1 MTQDILRHSADL
13 LERAL
18 DEALHADPSREVRL
32 RKAREGLLRTREQL
46 DSGYRYTPGYR
57 IANGASTVADYY
69 MQTNTERARELLELA
84 VLLLESERNDDGRY
98 TPTIEYCRERLGRL
112 GPAPAAAVRTGP
124 APGPVPGPVPSP
136 AGLIPQQTTN
146 TGAGAGAGAGADA
159 SAGTGIAE
167 GGPAV
172 AVTAA
177 VAAVAPAPEGGA
189 VTAAADAVAGG
200 GAVTAAADAVAG
212 AGVAVTVA
220 AGGETTTVGFGAS
233 RFSSQMSPTRDWDTL
248 LGDWRSGPPDDD
260 TVRRLVAELG
270 ARITELFG
278 KHAPV
283 SSESLLPV
291 LDEDLQELPAL
302 LALVSV
308 PGDDAQ
314 ALHQRA
320 KDARS
325 TCRSEM
331 ISYAKGDTVVDVRIL
346 RRHWLASA
354 LWNYAVEGHWH
365 SSSYQTLADILGYLQ
380 LIQISYRYHEAK
392 REQLLDVTETAV
404 LLALGELRDPE
415 LNRVQYVYSW
425 LRHAIGIHL
434 LVGGPDPTAPKELR
448 FNELIQDSRFSDR
461 HIYAEYW
468 AVRVLNRWTE
478 ENRHRSSVALTL
490 LKLSGWK
497 VDRLDRLLDLLYSST
512 GYYADTGTPEEQQ
525 AAHAFWRKAGRDMLA
540 TIRMVRVARNPW
552 ESGSATATGFL
563 SMGDQDA
570 SVQVSNRLLQGIA
583 AELAPGPQ
591 GTMVQGALFAGRPV
605 PTFLALDSF
614 GPVGVLKIDEV
625 AKVRREKENFDRFAE
640 AYLRPVYRASKCVV
654 GSTTIANS
662 SNGDL
667 YQGIFT
673 SYVFRHRDEPKTLR
687 DWVRTANPDALQPV
701 IEEVFMDALGPWLS
715 QAQRTIG
722 DLRGEYPA
730 LRPVAFE
737 LTSYAPG
744 KNVESELE
752 HFRLPEVAETF
763 GIDGGLPWQHRTLEY
778 LLGNSALGS
787 SPFAADPAYK
797 SVTNPLWLVAHM
809 AETGKRD
816 PGTEDLF
823 ERLLYDRQYGVTT
836 ASYLTC
842 ICHGDLHGE
851 NVLASG
857 PDGGR
862 PDLYVIDFET
872 THQGHICKDF
882 ARLESALWS
891 RTFSWNQRQLQQVR
905 SWFVGSLRGTSM
917 WEPDIPEDT
926 DPDVRRVLLC
936 IAKLRAILK
945 GCEQKNW
952 PFGEAEYQWALLA
965 SLLPFAR
972 YRDHEAQVN
981 RHLPFLLAA
990 DVADVLVEHA
1000 EGATSGT

>member
-1 MTQDILRHSADL
+1 M
-13 LERAL
+13 
-18 DEALHADPSREVRL
+18 RL
-32 RKAREGLLRTREQL
+32 RKAREGLLKTREQL
-46 DSGYRYTPGYR
+46 ANGYPYIPGYR

-69 MQTNTERARELLELA
+69 MQTNIERARELLELA
-84 VLLLESERNDDGRY
+84 VHLLESERNDDGRY
-98 TPTIEYCRERLGRL
+98 TPTIEHCRERLELL
-112 GPAPAAAVRTGP
+112 GPAPASAVGR
-124 APGPVPGPVPSP
+124 GPVPGPGAVPGP
-136 AGLIPQQTTN
+136 
-146 TGAGAGAGAGADA
+146 A
-159 SAGTGIAE
+159 SAGLLPQQATGTGTAE
-167 GGPAV
+167 GPAV
-172 AVTAA
+172 AVSAAAASVAPASGGAAATA
-177 VAAVAPAPEGGA
+177 AAVAPASGGSA
-189 VTAAADAVAGG
+189 ATAAAAAVDAVATGG
-200 GAVTAAADAVAG
+200 
-212 AGVAVTVA
+212 GVAVSVA
-220 AGGETTTVGFGAS
+220 AGGETATAGVAAN
-233 RFSSQMSPTRDWDTL
+233 RFPSQMSTTRDWDTL

-291 LDEDLQELPAL
+291 LDEDLQELPVL
-302 LALVSV
+302 LAFVSV

-331 ISYAKGDTVVDVRIL
+331 LSYAKGDTVVDVRVL

-365 SSSYQTLADILGYLQ
+365 SSGYQTLADILGYLQ
-380 LIQISYRYHEAK
+380 LIQISYRYHEAR

-415 LNRVQYVYSW
+415 LNRVPYVYGW

-448 FNELIQDSRFSDR
+448 FNELIQDPRFADR

-497 VDRLDRLLDLLYSST
+497 ADRLDRLLDLLYSST
-512 GYYADTGTPEEQQ
+512 GFYGDTGTQEERQE
-525 AAHAFWRKAGRDMLA
+525 ALAFWRKAGRDMLA

-654 GSTTIANS
+654 GSTTIADS

-687 DWVRTANPDALQPV
+687 DWVRTADPAELQPV

-752 HFRLPEVAETF
+752 HFRLPEVAEIF
-763 GIDGGLPWQHRTLEY
+763 GIEGGLPWQHRTLEH
-778 LLGNSALGS
+778 LLDNSALGS
-787 SPFAADPAYK
+787 SPFAADPAYR
-797 SVTNPLWLVAHM
+797 SVTNPLWLVTHM

-842 ICHGDLHGE
+842 ICHGDLHAE

-857 PDGGR
+857 PDGRR

-891 RTFSWNQRQLQQVR
+891 RTFSWNQEQLQQVR
-905 SWFVGSLRGTSM
+905 SWFVGSLRGTAM
-917 WEPDIPEDT
+917 WEPDIPEDA

-972 YRDHEAQVN
+972 YRDHEDQVN

-1000 EGATSGT
+1000 EGAASGG

>member
-1 MTQDILRHSADL
+1 MATEILQHSAETLETALYDAIQAVPS
-13 LERAL
+13 LER
-18 DEALHADPSREVRL
+18 DTRF
-32 RKAREGLLRTREQL
+32 RKAREGLMKTQEQL
-46 DSGYRYTPGYR
+46 AKGYQHIPGYFL
-57 IANGASTVADYY
+57 ANGASTVAEHY
-69 MQTNTERARELLELA
+69 MQRDGARARVLLELA
-84 VLLLESERNDDGRY
+84 VHLFESENDDGRY
-98 TPTIEYCRERLGRL
+98 TPSIENCRGRLDQL
-112 GPAPAAAVRTGP
+112 GPAPAGRQP
-124 APGPVPGPVPSP
+124 EPVLPS
-136 AGLIPQQTTN
+136 
-146 TGAGAGAGAGADA
+146 GAGDA
-159 SAGTGIAE
+159 AATAAAS
-167 GGPAV
+167 
-172 AVTAA
+172 AA
-177 VAAVAPAPEGGA
+177 VAAVTPPRSPEQTTPAIPAAPTTETAPTTQT
-189 VTAAADAVAGG
+189 TASATD
-200 GAVTAAADAVAG
+200 
-212 AGVAVTVA
+212 VA
-220 AGGETTTVGFGAS
+220 AGGGGVAAVSVATGGDTAAAGAVAAS
-233 RFSSQMSPTRDWDTL
+233 RFATQLNATRDWDAL
-248 LGDWRSGPPDDD
+248 LDDWRTGDPDE
-260 TVRRLVAELG
+260 TAVRQLVGELG
-270 ARITELFG
+270 VRITELLRT
-278 KHAPV
+278 HASV
-283 SSESLLPV
+283 SSESLLPIIE
-291 LDEDLQELPAL
+291 EDLRQLPGH
-302 LALVSV
+302 LAPVSV

-331 ISYAKGDTVVDVRIL
+331 LAYAKGGTVVDVDVL

-365 SSSYQTLADILGYLQ
+365 SSGYQTLADLLGYLQ
-380 LIQISYRYHEAK
+380 LIQISYRYHAAK
-392 REQLLDVTETAV
+392 RELLLDVTETAV
-404 LLALGELRDPE
+404 LLALGELRDTE
-415 LNRVQYVYSW
+415 LNRVPHVSGW
-425 LRHAIGIHL
+425 LRHAVGIHL
-434 LVGGPDPTAPKELR
+434 LVGGPDPTAPNELR
-448 FNELIQDSRFSDR
+448 FNELIQDPKFADR

-468 AVRVLNRWTE
+468 ATRVLNRWTE
-478 ENRHRSSVALTL
+478 ETQHRSSVALTL

-497 VDRLDRLLDLLYSST
+497 ADRLDRLLDLLYSST
-512 GYYADTGTPEEQQ
+512 GYYGDSGTAEERQE
-525 AAHAFWRKAGRDMLA
+525 ALAFWRKAGMDMLA

-552 ESGSATATGFL
+552 ETGAATAAGFL

-591 GTMVQGALFAGRPV
+591 GTMVQGALFAGRSV

-687 DWVRTANPDALQPV
+687 DWVRTADPEALQPV
-701 IEEVFMDALGPWLS
+701 VEEVFMDALGPWLS

-730 LRPVAFE
+730 LRPAAFE

-744 KNVESELE
+744 KNAESELE
-752 HFRLPEVAETF
+752 HFRLPEVADIF
-763 GIDGGLPWQHRTLEY
+763 GIDGGLPWRYRRLGY
-778 LLGNSALGS
+778 LLENSALGK
-787 SPFAADPAYK
+787 SPFAADPDYG

-809 AETGKRD
+809 AEIGEWD
-816 PGTEDLF
+816 AGTDTLF
-823 ERLLYDRQYGVTT
+823 EQLLYDQQYGVTT

-842 ICHGDLHGE
+842 VCHGDLHGE

-857 PDGGR
+857 PDGRR

-891 RTFSWNQRQLQQVR
+891 RTFSWNHDQLLQVR
-905 SWFVGSLRGTSM
+905 SWFVGALRGTAM
-917 WEPDIPEDT
+917 WESAIPEDV

-936 IAKLRAILK
+936 VAKLRAILK

-972 YRDHEAQVN
+972 YRDHDSQVN

-990 DVADVLVEHA
+990 DVADVLVERA
-1000 EGATSGT
+1000 EGAAAAR

>member
-1 MTQDILRHSADL
+1 MEILQDSADV

-18 DEALHADPSREVRL
+18 DDALQAVPSREVSL

-46 DSGYRYTPGYR
+46 ANGYPYVPGYR
-57 IANGASTVADYY
+57 IANGASTVAEYY
-69 MQTNTERARELLELA
+69 MQTDIARARELLELA
-84 VLLLESERNDDGRY
+84 VFLLESERNDDGRY
-98 TPTIEYCRERLGRL
+98 TPTIERCRERLEQL
-112 GPAPAAAVRTGP
+112 GPVPAPAVSTGP
-124 APGPVPGPVPSP
+124 APGPEAGPGPASASRLQQAVPTGPGDDPAVP
-136 AGLIPQQTTN
+136 AGRCRGSGRP
-146 TGAGAGAGAGADA
+146 
-159 SAGTGIAE
+159 GTSGR
-167 GGPAV
+167 
-172 AVTAA
+172 
-177 VAAVAPAPEGGA
+177 GGA
-189 VTAAADAVAGG
+189 ATATATAAAADAVATG
-200 GAVTAAADAVAG
+200 GAVAVSVAARGGTAT
-212 AGVAVTVA
+212 AGVA
-220 AGGETTTVGFGAS
+220 AS
-233 RFSSQMSPTRDWDTL
+233 RFPPQMNPTRDWDTL
-248 LGDWRSGPPDDD
+248 LEDWRSGEPDED
-260 TVRRLVAELG
+260 TVRQLAAGLG

-278 KHAPV
+278 GHAAVP
-283 SSESLLPV
+283 SESLLPV
-291 LDEDLQELPAL
+291 LHEDLQELPGL
-302 LALVSV
+302 LAFVSV

-331 ISYAKGDTVVDVRIL
+331 LSYAKGDTVVDVRAL

-365 SSSYQTLADILGYLQ
+365 SSGYQTLADILGYLQ

-415 LNRVQYVYSW
+415 LNRVPYVYGW

-448 FNELIQDSRFSDR
+448 FNELIQDPRFADR

-468 AVRVLNRWTE
+468 AARVLNRWTE

-497 VDRLDRLLDLLYSST
+497 ADRLDRLLDLLYTTST
-512 GYYADTGTPEEQQ
+512 GYYGETGTPEERQE
-525 AAHAFWRKAGRDMLA
+525 ALAFWRKAGRDMLA

-552 ESGSATATGFL
+552 ESGAAATADLL
-563 SMGDQDA
+563 SMGDQDS

-591 GTMVQGALFAGRPV
+591 GIMVQGALFAGRSV

-744 KNVESELE
+744 KNAESELE
-752 HFRLPEVAETF
+752 HFRLPEVADTF
-763 GIDGGLPWQHRTLEY
+763 GIEGGLPWQHRRLGHLLE
-778 LLGNSALGS
+778 NSALGS
-787 SPFAADPAYK
+787 SPFAADPGYE

-809 AETGKRD
+809 AEIGKRD
-816 PGTEDLF
+816 AGTDALF

-857 PDGGR
+857 PDGRR

-891 RTFSWNQRQLQQVR
+891 RTFSWSHEQLLQVR
-905 SWFVGSLRGTSM
+905 SWFVGSLRGTAM
-917 WEPDIPEDT
+917 WEPDIPGDA

-972 YRDHEAQVN
+972 YRDHEGRVN

-990 DVADVLVEHA
+990 DVADVLVERA
-1000 EGATSGT
+1000 GGAASGT

>member
-1 MTQDILRHSADL
+1 MTGDVTREVLQHSADT

-18 DEALHADPSREVRL
+18 DDALQAMPSREAHL

-46 DSGYRYTPGYR
+46 ANGYPYVPGYR
-57 IANGASTVADYY
+57 IANGASTVAEYY
-69 MQTNTERARELLELA
+69 MRTDVARARELLELA

-98 TPTIEYCRERLGRL
+98 TPTIEKCQERLEQL
-112 GPAPAAAVRTGP
+112 GPVPAPTAGTGP
-124 APGPVPGPVPSP
+124 APGPGASSGP
-136 AGLIPQQTTN
+136 
-146 TGAGAGAGAGADA
+146 A
-159 SAGTGIAE
+159 SAGQLPQQAPAP
-167 GGPAV
+167 GGGDSR
-172 AVTAA
+172 AVTVSAA
-177 VAAVAPAPEGGA
+177 AAAVAPATASENGA
-189 VTAAADAVAGG
+189 TSTAAAAADAGG
-200 GAVTAAADAVAG
+200 
-212 AGVAVTVA
+212 GVAVSVA
-220 AGGETTTVGFGAS
+220 AGGETATVGVAAS
-233 RFSSQMSPTRDWDTL
+233 RFLPQMNPTRDWDTL
-248 LGDWRSGPPDDD
+248 LEEWRSGEPDED
-260 TVRRLVAELG
+260 TVRQLAAELG

-278 KHAPV
+278 RHASIP
-283 SSESLLPV
+283 SESLLPV
-291 LDEDLQELPAL
+291 LDEDLQELPGL
-302 LALVSV
+302 LAFVSV

-325 TCRSEM
+325 NCRSEM
-331 ISYAKGDTVVDVRIL
+331 LSYAKGNTVVDVRAL

-365 SSSYQTLADILGYLQ
+365 SSGYQTLADILGYLQ

-415 LNRVQYVYSW
+415 LNRVPYVYGW

-448 FNELIQDSRFSDR
+448 FNELIQDPRFADR

-468 AVRVLNRWTE
+468 AARVLNRWTE
-478 ENRHRSSVALTL
+478 ENQHRSSVALTL

-497 VDRLDRLLDLLYSST
+497 ADRLDRLLDLLYSST
-512 GYYADTGTPEEQQ
+512 GSYGDTETPEERQE
-525 AAHAFWRKAGRDMLA
+525 ALAFWRKASRDMLA

-552 ESGSATATGFL
+552 DSGAATTADLL
-563 SMGDQDA
+563 SMGDQGA

-654 GSTTIANS
+654 GSTTVANS

-687 DWVRTANPDALQPV
+687 DWVRTADPDALQSV
-701 IEEVFMDALGPWLS
+701 IKEVFMDALGPWLS

-730 LRPVAFE
+730 LRPAAFE

-744 KNVESELE
+744 KNAESELE
-752 HFRLPEVAETF
+752 HFRLPEVADIF
-763 GIDGGLPWQHRTLEY
+763 GIDGGLPWRHRRLGH
-778 LLGNSALGS
+778 LLKNSALGS
-787 SPFAADPAYK
+787 SPFAAAPGYE

-809 AETGKRD
+809 AEIGERD
-816 PGTEDLF
+816 AGTSDLF

-842 ICHGDLHGE
+842 VCHGDLHGE

-857 PDGGR
+857 PDGRR

-891 RTFSWNQRQLQQVR
+891 RTFSWNHEQLLQVR
-905 SWFVGSLRGTSM
+905 SWFVGSLRGTAM
-917 WEPDIPEDT
+917 WEPDIPADV

-936 IAKLRAILK
+936 IAELRAILK

-972 YRDHEAQVN
+972 YRDHKDQVN

-1000 EGATSGT
+1000 EGAASGS

>member
-1 MTQDILRHSADL
+1 M
-13 LERAL
+13 
-18 DEALHADPSREVRL
+18 
-32 RKAREGLLRTREQL
+32 RT
-46 DSGYRYTPGYR
+46 D
-57 IANGASTVADYY
+57 VA
-69 MQTNTERARELLELA
+69 RARELLELA
-84 VLLLESERNDDGRY
+84 VFLLEAERNDDGRY
-98 TPTIEYCRERLGRL
+98 TPTIERCRERLEQLGPVPNPTMETELEPASDGRL
-112 GPAPAAAVRTGP
+112 PQQATTPVAGDGSAVAAAATAAASEAASGISTASTATATAGTGGDAASTAAAV
-124 APGPVPGPVPSP
+124 
-136 AGLIPQQTTN
+136 
-146 TGAGAGAGAGADA
+146 AD
-159 SAGTGIAE
+159 
-167 GGPAV
+167 V
-172 AVTAA
+172 
-177 VAAVAPAPEGGA
+177 
-189 VTAAADAVAGG
+189 GG
-200 GAVTAAADAVAG
+200 GV
-212 AGVAVTVA
+212 GVSVA
-220 AGGETTTVGFGAS
+220 AGGETAAAS
-233 RFSSQMSPTRDWDTL
+233 VAVSRIPSQIHQTREWNTL
-248 LGDWRSGPPDDD
+248 LEDWRSGEPDED
-260 TVRRLVAELG
+260 TVRQLVGELL
-270 ARITELFG
+270 ARITELFTR
-278 KHAPV
+278 HAAVP
-283 SSESLLPV
+283 SESLLQV
-291 LDEDLQELPAL
+291 LDEDLQDLPGL
-302 LALVSV
+302 LAFISV

-325 TCRSEM
+325 VCRSEM
-331 ISYAKGDTVVDVRIL
+331 QSYAKGNTVVDVRAL
-346 RRHWLASA
+346 RQHWLVSA
-354 LWNYAVEGHWH
+354 LWNYAVESHWH
-365 SSSYQTLADILGYLQ
+365 SSGYQTLADILGYLQ
-380 LIQISYRYHEAK
+380 LIQISYRYHAAK

-415 LNRVQYVYSW
+415 LNRVPHVYGW

-434 LVGGPDPTAPKELR
+434 LVGGPDPTSPKELR
-448 FNELIQDSRFSDR
+448 FNELIQDPKFADR

-468 AVRVLNRWTE
+468 AVRVLSRWTE
-478 ENRHRSSVALTL
+478 EAQHRSSVALTL

-497 VDRLDRLLDLLYSST
+497 ADRLDRLLDMLYTST
-512 GYYADTGTPEEQQ
+512 GYYGDTETPEERQETLT
-525 AAHAFWRKAGRDMLA
+525 FWRKASRDMLA

-552 ESGSATATGFL
+552 DSDAGTTAGLL
-563 SMGDQDA
+563 STHDQDA

-583 AELAPGPQ
+583 AELSPGPQ
-591 GTMVQGALFAGRPV
+591 GTMVQGALFAGRSV

-614 GPVGVLKIDEV
+614 GPVGVLKIDEM

-673 SYVFRHRDEPKTLR
+673 SYVFRHRDEPNTLR
-687 DWVRTANPDALQPV
+687 DWVRTADPDSLQPV

-730 LRPVAFE
+730 LRPATFE

-744 KNVESELE
+744 KNAESELE
-752 HFRLPEVAETF
+752 HFRSPEVADIF
-763 GIDGGLPWQHRTLEY
+763 GIDGGLPWQHRRLGY
-778 LLGNSALGS
+778 LLENSALGS
-787 SPFAADPAYK
+787 SPFAADPGYA
-797 SVTNPLWLVAHM
+797 SLTNPLWLVARM
-809 AETGKRD
+809 AEIGERD
-816 PGTEDLF
+816 TAAGDLF

-842 ICHGDLHGE
+842 VCHGDLHGE
-851 NVLASG
+851 NILTSG
-857 PDGGR
+857 PDGRR

-891 RTFSWNQRQLQQVR
+891 RTFSWNHEQLLQVR
-905 SWFVGSLRGTSM
+905 SWFVAALRGTAM
-917 WEPDIPEDT
+917 WEPDIPEDV

-952 PFGEAEYQWALLA
+952 PFSEAEYQWALLA

-972 YRDHEAQVN
+972 YRDHECQVN

-990 DVADVLVEHA
+990 DVADALVEHA
-1000 EGATSGT
+1000 ESAVSSS

>member
-1 MTQDILRHSADL
+1 MAGDVTTEILLHSMDM

-18 DEALHADPSREVRL
+18 DDAIQAEPSREMHL
-32 RKAREGLLRTREQL
+32 RKAREGLLKAREQL
-46 DSGYRYTPGYR
+46 ARGNPYVPRYL

-69 MQTNTERARELLELA
+69 MQTDVARARGLLELA
-84 VLLLESERNDDGRY
+84 VFLLESERNDDGRY
-98 TPTIEYCRERLGRL
+98 TPTIEHCRERLAKL
-112 GPAPAAAVRTGP
+112 GPVLVQAAGTGP
-124 APGPVPGPVPSP
+124 APGSGAGPGP
-136 AGLIPQQTTN
+136 
-146 TGAGAGAGAGADA
+146 A
-159 SAGTGIAE
+159 SAGPLPQQAPAAGTGD
-167 GGPAV
+167 GPAV
-172 AVTAA
+172 AVSA
-177 VAAVAPAPEGGA
+177 VAAAVVPAPASEGGA
-189 VTAAADAVAGG
+189 TTATAATVNA
-200 GAVTAAADAVAG
+200 
-212 AGVAVTVA
+212 VA
-220 AGGETTTVGFGAS
+220 AGGGVAVSAVTGGETATGGITGS
-233 RFSSQMSPTRDWDTL
+233 RFPSQMNPTRDWDTL
-248 LGDWRSGPPDDD
+248 LGDWRSAEPDEDMI
-260 TVRRLVAELG
+260 RQLAAELG
-270 ARITELFG
+270 VRITELFAR
-278 KHAPV
+278 HASVP
-283 SSESLLPV
+283 SESLLPI
-291 LDEDLQELPAL
+291 LDEDLQELPGL
-302 LALVSV
+302 LAFASV

-320 KDARS
+320 KDARG

-331 ISYAKGDTVVDVRIL
+331 LSYAKGDTVVDVQTL

-354 LWNYAVEGHWH
+354 LWNYAMEGHWH
-365 SSSYQTLADILGYLQ
+365 SSGYQTLADILGYLQ

-404 LLALGELRDPE
+404 LLALGELRDTE
-415 LNRVQYVYSW
+415 LNRVQHVYSW
-425 LRHAIGIHL
+425 LRHAVGIHL

-448 FNELIQDSRFSDR
+448 FNELIQDPRFSDR
-461 HIYAEYW
+461 HIYPEYW
-468 AVRVLNRWTE
+468 AARVLERWTE
-478 ENRHRSSVALTL
+478 ESRHRSSVALTL
-490 LKLSGWK
+490 LKLSSWK
-497 VDRLDRLLDLLYSST
+497 VDQLDRLLDLLYSST
-512 GYYADTGTPEEQQ
+512 GSSRYYGTPEERQESL
-525 AAHAFWRKAGRDMLA
+525 AFWRKAGRDMLA
-540 TIRMVRVARNPW
+540 TIRMVRVAKNPW
-552 ESGSATATGFL
+552 GSGAATTAGLL
-563 SMGDQDA
+563 STGDQDA

-614 GPVGVLKIDEV
+614 GPVGVLKIDEA

-662 SNGDL
+662 SNGDP

-687 DWVRTANPDALQPV
+687 DWLRTADPDALQPV

-744 KNVESELE
+744 KNAESELE
-752 HFRLPEVAETF
+752 HFRLPEVADIF
-763 GIDGGLPWQHRTLEY
+763 GIDGGLPWQHRRLGHLLE
-778 LLGNSALGS
+778 NSALGS
-787 SPFAADPAYK
+787 SPFAVDPGYE

-809 AETGKRD
+809 AELGERD
-816 PGTEDLF
+816 AGTDALF
-823 ERLLYDRQYGVTT
+823 ERLLYDRRYGVTT

-857 PDGGR
+857 PDGQR

-891 RTFSWNQRQLQQVR
+891 RTFSWSHEQLLQVR
-905 SWFVGSLRGTSM
+905 SWFVGSLSGTAM
-917 WEPDIPEDT
+917 WEPDIPRDT

-972 YRDHEAQVN
+972 YRDHEDQVN

-1000 EGATSGT
+1000 EGGASGSRPH

>member
-18 DEALHADPSREVRL
+18 DDAIHADPSREMRL
-32 RKAREGLLRTREQL
+32 RKAREGLLKTREQL
-46 DSGYRYTPGYR
+46 ANGYPYIPGYR

-69 MQTNTERARELLELA
+69 MQTNSERARELLELA
-84 VLLLESERNDDGRY
+84 VHLLESERNDDGRY
-98 TPTIEYCRERLGRL
+98 TPTIEHCRERLELL
-112 GPAPAAAVRTGP
+112 GPPAHASAAAPGAVPGP
-124 APGPVPGPVPSP
+124 VPGAVPGPVPGP
-136 AGLIPQQTTN
+136 
-146 TGAGAGAGAGADA
+146 GAVSGPA
-159 SAGTGIAE
+159 SAGLLPQQATGTGTAD
-167 GGPAV
+167 GPVV
-172 AVTAA
+172 AVSAA
-177 VAAVAPAPEGGA
+177 AAATAVAPASEGTA
-189 VTAAADAVAGG
+189 ATAAAAAVDA
-200 GAVTAAADAVAG
+200 
-212 AGVAVTVA
+212 VA
-220 AGGETTTVGFGAS
+220 AGGGVAVSVATGGETATAGATAGATATAAAA
-233 RFSSQMSPTRDWDTL
+233 RFPSHMNPTRDWDTL
-248 LGDWRSGPPDDD
+248 LGDWRSGSPDDD

-291 LDEDLQELPAL
+291 LEEDLHELPAL
-302 LALVSV
+302 LAHASV

-331 ISYAKGDTVVDVRIL
+331 LSYAKGDTVVDVRVL

-354 LWNYAVEGHWH
+354 LWNYAVENHWH
-365 SSSYQTLADILGYLQ
+365 SSGYQTLADILGYLQ

-415 LNRVQYVYSW
+415 LNRVPYVYGW

-448 FNELIQDSRFSDR
+448 FNELIQDPRFADR

-497 VDRLDRLLDLLYSST
+497 ADQLDRLLDLLYSAT
-512 GYYADTGTPEEQQ
+512 GFYGDTGTQEERRE
-525 AAHAFWRKAGRDMLA
+525 ALAFWRKAGRDMLA

-552 ESGSATATGFL
+552 ESGSAAATGFL

-687 DWVRTANPDALQPV
+687 DWVRTADPDALQPV

-752 HFRLPEVAETF
+752 HFRLPEVAEIF
-763 GIDGGLPWQHRTLEY
+763 GIEGGLPWQHRTLEY
-778 LLGNSALGS
+778 LLDNSALGS

-809 AETGKRD
+809 AETGRRD

-857 PDGGR
+857 PDGRR

-891 RTFSWNQRQLQQVR
+891 RTFSWNQEQLQQVR
-905 SWFVGSLRGTSM
+905 TWFVGSLRGTAM
-917 WEPDIPEDT
+917 WEPAIPEDA

-972 YRDHEAQVN
+972 YRDHEDQVN

-1000 EGATSGT
+1000 EGTGAGH

>member
-1 MTQDILRHSADL
+1 MGSGVTTEILLHSTDV

-18 DEALHADPSREVRL
+18 DDAIQAVPSREARL

-46 DSGYRYTPGYR
+46 ANGYPYVPGYR
-57 IANGASTVADYY
+57 IANGASTVAECY
-69 MQTNTERARELLELA
+69 MQADVARARELLELA
-84 VLLLESERNDDGRY
+84 VFLLESERNDDGRY
-98 TPTIEYCRERLGRL
+98 TPTIEHCRERLEQL
-112 GPAPAAAVRTGP
+112 GPAVVQAADTGP
-124 APGPVPGPVPSP
+124 APSP
-136 AGLIPQQTTN
+136 
-146 TGAGAGAGAGADA
+146 GAGFGPA
-159 SAGTGIAE
+159 SAGQLQQAPAAGTGS
-167 GGPAV
+167 GPAV
-172 AVTAA
+172 AVAAVTAA
-177 VAAVAPAPEGGA
+177 VAPAPASEGGA
-189 VTAAADAVAGG
+189 APAATVNAVA
-200 GAVTAAADAVAG
+200 AG
-212 AGVAVTVA
+212 SGVAVSA
-220 AGGETTTVGFGAS
+220 AAEGETATVGVPGS
-233 RFSSQMSPTRDWDTL
+233 RFPSQMNPTRNWDTVV
-248 LGDWRSGPPDDD
+248 GDWRSAEPDED
-260 TVRRLVAELG
+260 TVRQLAAELG

-278 KHAPV
+278 RHAPV
-283 SSESLLPV
+283 PSESLLPV
-291 LDEDLQELPAL
+291 LDEDLQELPGL
-302 LALVSV
+302 LASVSV

-331 ISYAKGDTVVDVRIL
+331 LSYAKGDTVVDVRAL

-365 SSSYQTLADILGYLQ
+365 SSGYQTLADILGYLQ

-415 LNRVQYVYSW
+415 LNRVPHVYSW

-448 FNELIQDSRFSDR
+448 FNELVQDPRFADR
-461 HIYAEYW
+461 HIYAEFW
-468 AVRVLNRWTE
+468 ATRVLNRWTE

-490 LKLSGWK
+490 LKLSSWK
-497 VDRLDRLLDLLYSST
+497 ADQLDRLLDLLYSST
-512 GYYADTGTPEEQQ
+512 GYYGDTGTPEERQE
-525 AAHAFWRKAGRDMLA
+525 ALAFWRKAGRDMLA

-552 ESGSATATGFL
+552 EPGAATTAGLL

-640 AYLRPVYRASKCVV
+640 AYLRPVYRASKCAV

-687 DWVRTANPDALQPV
+687 DWVRTADPDALQPV

-730 LRPVAFE
+730 LRPVTFE

-744 KNVESELE
+744 KNAESELE
-752 HFRLPEVAETF
+752 HFRLPEVADIF
-763 GIDGGLPWQHRTLEY
+763 GIDGGLPWQHRRLGY
-778 LLGNSALGS
+778 LLENSALGS
-787 SPFAADPAYK
+787 SPFAADPGYG

-809 AETGKRD
+809 AEIGERD
-816 PGTEDLF
+816 AGTDALF
-823 ERLLYDRQYGVTT
+823 ERLLYDRHYGVTT

-842 ICHGDLHGE
+842 VCHGDLHGE

-857 PDGGR
+857 PDNRR

-891 RTFSWNQRQLQQVR
+891 RTFSWSHEQLLQVR
-905 SWFVGSLRGTSM
+905 SWFVGSLSGTAM
-917 WEPDIPEDT
+917 WEPDIPGDA

-936 IAKLRAILK
+936 IAKLRTILK

-972 YRDHEAQVN
+972 YRDHEDQVN

-990 DVADVLVEHA
+990 DVADVLVNHA
-1000 EGATSGT
+1000 EGAASGS

>member
-18 DEALHADPSREVRL
+18 DDALHADPSREMRL
-32 RKAREGLLRTREQL
+32 RKAREGLLKTREQL
-46 DSGYRYTPGYR
+46 ANGYPYIPGYR

-69 MQTNTERARELLELA
+69 MQTNIERARELLELA
-84 VLLLESERNDDGRY
+84 VHLLESERNDDGRY
-98 TPTIEYCRERLGRL
+98 TPTIEHCRERLELL
-112 GPAPAAAVRTGP
+112 GPAPASAVGR
-124 APGPVPGPVPSP
+124 GPVPGPGAVPGP
-136 AGLIPQQTTN
+136 
-146 TGAGAGAGAGADA
+146 A
-159 SAGTGIAE
+159 SAGLLPQQATGTGTAE
-167 GGPAV
+167 GPAV
-172 AVTAA
+172 AVSAAAASVAPPSGGAAAAAASVAPASGGSAATAAAAAVDA
-177 VAAVAPAPEGGA
+177 VAAGG
-189 VTAAADAVAGG
+189 
-200 GAVTAAADAVAG
+200 
-212 AGVAVTVA
+212 GVAVSVA
-220 AGGETTTVGFGAS
+220 AGGETATAGVAAN
-233 RFSSQMSPTRDWDTL
+233 RFPSQMSTTRDWDTL

-291 LDEDLQELPAL
+291 LDEDLQELPVL
-302 LALVSV
+302 LAFVSV

-331 ISYAKGDTVVDVRIL
+331 LSYAKGDTVVDVRVL

-365 SSSYQTLADILGYLQ
+365 SSGYQTLADILGYLQ
-380 LIQISYRYHEAK
+380 LIQISYRYHEAR

-415 LNRVQYVYSW
+415 LNRVPYVYGW

-448 FNELIQDSRFSDR
+448 FNELIQDPRFADR

-497 VDRLDRLLDLLYSST
+497 ADRLDRLLDLLYSST
-512 GYYADTGTPEEQQ
+512 GFYGDTGTQEERQE
-525 AAHAFWRKAGRDMLA
+525 ALAFWRKAGRDMLA

-654 GSTTIANS
+654 GSTTIADS

-687 DWVRTANPDALQPV
+687 DWVRTADPAELQPV

-752 HFRLPEVAETF
+752 HFRLPEVAEIF
-763 GIDGGLPWQHRTLEY
+763 GIEGGLPWQHRTLEH
-778 LLGNSALGS
+778 LLDNSALGS
-787 SPFAADPAYK
+787 SPFAADPAYR

-842 ICHGDLHGE
+842 ICHGDLHAE

-857 PDGGR
+857 PDGRR

-891 RTFSWNQRQLQQVR
+891 RTFSWNQEQLQEVR
-905 SWFVGSLRGTSM
+905 SWFVGSLRGTAM
-917 WEPDIPEDT
+917 WEPDIPEDA

-972 YRDHEAQVN
+972 YRDHEDQVN

-1000 EGATSGT
+1000 EGAASGG